1 VVVTLLVVVEKIFE
15 EPLRLILKNGTIIWS
30 NSDGKLKSM
39 NSISLSSNDCLG
51 MTERVVLVAKFNSL
65 FSGLLEPM
73 HFFLEEDVIVLILKL
88 FYQKFM
94 MKAIYSI
101 KVFLNAL
108 QSSFNMLFPFKNVT
122 KDLMVE
128 NDWMLPNFV

>member
-1 VVVTLLVVVEKIFE
+1 
-15 EPLRLILKNGTIIWS
+15 
-30 NSDGKLKSM
+30 M

-128 NDWMLPNFV
+128 ND